1 LRIETPCLEVNLVGK
16 TILIID
22 NNLASR
28 TFLSNHLRA
37 KQFEILEAPTGK
49 EGLIMAWRQEP
60 DLILFDPTLADIPD
74 KEFIQKLRNDS
85 RTSKARL
92 IALSSDPSPAR
103 REACLNAGV
112 DEYLVKSSQAIPAL
126 AQILQRLFGVEAPAE
141 LAAKDGG
148 KNGVLIVFL
157 SAKGGTGTSSLC
169 ANLAMNIQQSQP
181 EARVVV
187 ADLVLPIGSIGPIV
201 GHDGQ
206 INLVT
211 VADLPTGQTSAD
223 YFYKNLP
230 KPELWQ
236 FQVLTGS
243 PDPEHGNSIKG
254 ERITQ
259 MIDMLCSA
267 YDFIVLDIG
276 RSLSRISLPLIQ
288 KADIIIL
295 IVSTDQSTV
304 KLTKT
309 VYDYLQT
316 QGVNSQKVYAIL
328 NRALGL
334 EGVTKAEAEQMI
346 GLPIK
351 TTMPYLGGN
360 FALANNL
367 NQPITVKYPTD
378 TASIILKGA
387 AEEIVSLARRLRAK

>member
-1 LRIETPCLEVNLVGK
+1 LVGK
-16 TILIID
+16 TILILDD
-22 NNLASR
+22 NPASR
-28 TFLSNHLRA
+28 IFLANHLRA
-37 KQFEILEAPTGK
+37 KQFKILEAPTGK
-49 EGLIMAWRQEP
+49 EGLIVAWRHEP
-60 DLILFDPTLADIPD
+60 DLILFDPTLADISD

-85 RTSKARL
+85 RSGKARL
-92 IALSSDPSPAR
+92 VALSSDPSPVR
-103 REACLNAGV
+103 RETCIRAGV

-126 AQILQRLFGVEAPAE
+126 EEILTRLFGAENPTE

-148 KNGVLIVFL
+148 KSGLLIVFL

-169 ANLAMNIQQSQP
+169 ANLAMNIQQGQP

-201 GHDGQ
+201 GEDGQ
-206 INLVT
+206 LNLVT
-211 VADLPTGQTSAD
+211 VADLPTAQTTAE
-223 YFYKNLP
+223 YFHKSLP
-230 KPELWQ
+230 KPEHWR

-243 PDPEHGNSIKG
+243 PDPQHGNSIKG
-254 ERITQ
+254 ERIIQ
-259 MIDMLCSA
+259 IVDRLCSA
-267 YDFIVLDIG
+267 YDFIILDIG
-276 RSLSRISLPLIQ
+276 RSLSRIGLPLIQ
-288 KADIIIL
+288 KADLIIL

-309 VYDYLQT
+309 VHDYLQT

-328 NRALGL
+328 NRAVGL
-334 EGVTKAEAEQMI
+334 EGVTKAEAEQII

-351 TTMPYLGGN
+351 TTMPYMGGN
-360 FALANNL
+360 FSLANNL